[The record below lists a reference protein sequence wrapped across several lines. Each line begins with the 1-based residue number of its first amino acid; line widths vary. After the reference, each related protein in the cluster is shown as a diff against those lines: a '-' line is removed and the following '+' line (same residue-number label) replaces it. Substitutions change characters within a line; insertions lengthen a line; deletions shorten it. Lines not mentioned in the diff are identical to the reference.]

1 MLRALLIALALLAA
15 AACQKDAAAST
26 GEKPA
31 KAAAP
36 VLSDTL
42 LVTRPKG
49 GETFGL
55 YLMGKKVGWLFT
67 DVTLKGDT
75 VLAVNE
81 LHFKANVG
89 ANRISERHLKESRTY
104 EAKPGGRLLGF
115 VVEQKGDG
123 GEQRLEATAT
133 PGGMRVLRE
142 RPGLPNETL
151 TVKPSKETV
160 EDADQVRVALK
171 RNKGLVGYITDGTDL
186 EQYTVRTTLEGA
198 TTLTR
203 GGVSIPV
210 KKVVTLSDKEK
221 VPTENFLDEKGKL
234 LEIHF
239 GATMTAM
246 AEPPEQARRLDL
258 VEVFGLT
265 RVVLPKPPPPEASQ
279 VPGSLKLVMQGLDEK
294 FRTPSYRQTYRP
306 LGAEKVE
313 VTIRAQAP
321 KKLLPRPL
329 VDPNG
334 GENLRS
340 TIIVEAD
347 NAEIKSQAKAI
358 AGNEKDA
365 YQAALK
371 VTQWVH
377 DNLTKDYGYS
387 SDRATDVLRTK
398 RGDCTEHALLEV
410 ALLRA
415 LSIPARRVDGVVYVM
430 NEDRVPALYWHEW
443 VEAYV
448 GEWTQLDPT
457 FGQAVA
463 DSTHFAVGT
472 EGNAEIT
479 PLIGSLK
486 VSSVE

>member
-1 MLRALLIALALLAA
+1 MRRVLLALALAVA
-15 AACQKDAAAST
+15 SACTNGSANAST
-26 GEKPA
+26 PKS
-31 KAAAP
+31 AAP
-36 VLSDTL
+36 ATLSDTL
-42 LVTRPKG
+42 LVQRPKG

-67 DVTLKGDT
+67 DVTLKGDQ

-123 GEQRLEATAT
+123 GDQRLEASAT

-151 TVKPSKETV
+151 TIKPSKETV

-171 RNKGLVGYITDGTDL
+171 RNTGLVGYITDGSDL

-198 TTLTR
+198 TQLTR
-203 GGVSIPV
+203 GGVTIPV
-210 KKVVTLSDKEK
+210 KKVTTLSDKEK
-221 VPTENFLDEKGKL
+221 VPTENFLDDKGKI

-246 AEPPEQARRLDL
+246 AEPPDQAKRLDL

-265 RVVLPKPPPPEASQ
+265 RVVLPKPPPPEAAQ
-279 VPGSLKLVMQGLDEK
+279 VPGHLTLVMQGLDEK
-294 FRTPSYRQTYRP
+294 FRTPSYRQAYKALAGGT
-306 LGAEKVE
+306 VQ
-313 VTIRAQAP
+313 VTIHAEPP
-321 KKLLPRPL
+321 KKLQPRPL

-334 GENLRS
+334 GENLKS

-347 NAEIKSQAKAI
+347 NADIKSQAKAI
-358 AGNEKDA
+358 AGSEKDA

-387 SDRATDVLRTK
+387 SDRASDVLRTK

-457 FGQAVA
+457 FNQEVA
-463 DSTHFAVGT
+463 DATHFAVGE

-479 PLIGSLK
+479 PLIGQLK
-486 VSSVE
+486 VLDVK